1 MKKSVKLCA
10 VALALCIAASP
21 AAVAADVLAMSLLP
35 LGAVRFVAP
44 VISTAPL
51 SHSLMLRAYEEGKK
65 AEEEYIPRGN
75 VAYVVRA
82 DQRLNMLTG
91 KYYGELTL
99 INETG
104 LFEVQTVEDVEN
116 YNFMP
121 VFTTERIGRI
131 SEWEGKFIQFDMKKT
146 DKIQKLEPRRS
157 TVKNSFDGEDGFYRV
172 NVVAERNGVLSFY
185 DTAGEVDASSAP
197 AESLAYHE
205 NGHAIIA
212 IEGGEYA
219 GEALAK
225 ISSKAELLP
234 AGIGN
239 AVIQVY
245 EGEVVRVFSFS
256 E

>member
-1 MKKSVKLCA
+1 MKKTVITGTM
-10 VALALCIAASP
+10 LALCISFASASMIP
-21 AAVAADVLAMSLLP
+21 ALP
-35 LGAVRFVAP
+35 QIIPFGAVRFVYP
-44 VISTAPL
+44 VL
-51 SHSLMLRAYEEGKK
+51 SCSVQTLSLAQQAEKEQIKK
-65 AEEEYIPRGN
+65 EEEYIPRGN

-82 DQRLNMLTG
+82 NQRLNMETG

-104 LFEVQTVEDVEN
+104 IFDVVTVEDVEN

-157 TVKNSFDGEDGFYRV
+157 AVKNAFDGEDGFYRV
-172 NVVAERNGVLSFY
+172 NVVSERNGILSFY
-185 DTAGEVDASSAP
+185 DTANDVDVSSEP
-197 AESLAYHE
+197 AKSLAYRE
-205 NGHAIIA
+205 KGHAVISID
-212 IEGGEYA
+212 GGDYA
-219 GEALAK
+219 GDALSK
-225 ISSKAELLP
+225 VSSRTGVLP
-234 AGIGN
+234 AGEGN

-245 EGEVVRVFSFS
+245 EGEIIRVFSFA